1 MVCKNTD
8 YKENTV
14 DIYVIKSF
22 LNDYFAFHKSIID
35 SDPSKI
41 GGISGND
48 KPYWVLDKDSA
59 QSGFYVEH
67 VCSENDEDLSEY

>member
-22 LNDYFAFHKSIID
+22 LNDYFAFDKTIIG
-35 SDPSKI
+35 SELPKI
-41 GGISGND
+41 GGISGNE
-48 KPYWVLDKDSA
+48 KPY
-59 QSGFYVEH
+59 
-67 VCSENDEDLSEY
+67 